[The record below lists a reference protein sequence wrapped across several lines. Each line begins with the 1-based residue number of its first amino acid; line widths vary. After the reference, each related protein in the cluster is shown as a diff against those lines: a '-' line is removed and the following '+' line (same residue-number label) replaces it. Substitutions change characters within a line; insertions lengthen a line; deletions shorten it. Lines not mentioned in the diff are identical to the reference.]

1 MTFLNSV
8 DYQDITSLR
17 SAISPGVTKQTRK
30 QTRELALW
38 KPNSPY
44 LVAEI
49 QVIPRVPNM

>member
-30 QTRELALW
+30 RTRELALW